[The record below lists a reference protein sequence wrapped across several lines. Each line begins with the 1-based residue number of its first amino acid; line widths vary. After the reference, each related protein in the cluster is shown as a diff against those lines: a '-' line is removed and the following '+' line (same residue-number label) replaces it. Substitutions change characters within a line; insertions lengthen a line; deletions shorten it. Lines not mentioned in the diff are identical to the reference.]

1 MQLSYDNK
9 GGEDNSTLNAY
20 KHVNHQGEKKRYIYI
35 YINIYLYFPPF
46 SGMFNGTLILE
57 ALSKSRYSF
66 PLKTSD

>member
-35 YINIYLYFPPF
+35 YIYIYIFIFPPLLWHVQWNIN
-46 SGMFNGTLILE
+46 S
-57 ALSKSRYSF
+57 
-66 PLKTSD
+66 